1 MSFEYPVSMLK
12 YGDKN
17 IAWRIIDKT
26 ANNVRFFSGNR
37 KEREL
42 TFNHFFTG
50 PAFLHLPVDI
60 FLHDLFDLLNKPKA
74 DDCRILPCLPGKLLR
89 EIGDDILIELEGD
102 TSYLPESIFQLFFQ
116 CGPYATHPSEYN
128 LALRYRV

>member
-1 MSFEYPVSMLK
+1 MSFEFPVSMPK
-12 YGDKN
+12 YVDKN
-17 IAWRIIDKT
+17 IAWRIIDETVK
-26 ANNVRFFSGNR
+26 NIQLFSGNR

-50 PAFLHLPVDI
+50 PALLRLPVDI

-89 EIGDDILIELEGD
+89 DTGDNILIELEGD
-102 TSYLPESIFQLFFQ
+102 TSNLPESIFQLFFQ
-116 CGPYATHPSEYN
+116 CGPYASHPSEYN
-128 LALRYRV
+128 LAIRYRV